1 MNEAELVNRI
11 WLILALACSSTYFLF
26 AENNNFFLITAFVGA
41 LAIIHA
47 ERKANYHGWDSA
59 VVLIA
64 HLLAIVVLFA
74 TSLMPIF
81 ILFFRI
87 PFFDDL
93 NRIFVVLGAMV
104 ISFGI
109 AGFAHNVVHDHYAK
123 FNS

>member
-47 ERKANYHGWDSA
+47 ERKANYHGWNSA

-64 HLLAIVVLFA
+64 HLLAIFVLFA
-74 TSLMPIF
+74 TTLVSV
-81 ILFFRI
+81 LFYGS
-87 PFFDDL
+87 PFLDDL
-93 NRIFVVLGAMV
+93 NMMFVVLGVMV

-109 AGFAHNVVHDHYAK
+109 AGFAHNFVQAHYTK
-123 FNS
+123 LNS